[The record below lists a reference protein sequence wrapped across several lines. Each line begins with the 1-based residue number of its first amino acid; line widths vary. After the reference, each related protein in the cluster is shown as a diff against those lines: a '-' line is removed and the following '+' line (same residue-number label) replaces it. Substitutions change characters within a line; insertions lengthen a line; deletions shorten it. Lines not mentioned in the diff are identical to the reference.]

1 MIFFLS
7 MFHKFHYLTKIDEF
21 MLISLFIF
29 GIIYIKLYFCL
40 ELITQYLS
48 NIYCNIL
55 QLFRRPVLDM
65 FLDILRR

>member
-1 MIFFLS
+1 MIPSLS
-7 MFHKFHYLTKIDEF
+7 MFHKFDYLTKIYEF

-48 NIYCNIL
+48 NIYYNIL
-55 QLFRRPVLDM
+55 QLFRRPVPDM